1 MQQNA
6 IHSIFVYVYIYKRWL
21 LEEVLS
27 SPDGLHTSCYLYA
40 NFQQICAKGYCH
52 VALESKIFSCMMQN
66 VKLFGVY
73 KNPSNFGSILFFFCL
88 SSHLSSLHSQLI
100 TMVSIARISSYLT
113 NQISMNEAASMSGPF
128 TLSVKDINT
137 SGGQWYVV
145 TFNSFLTHLI
155 KTISYSSWCGKYGH
169 QRTICPY
176 LR

>member
-1 MQQNA
+1 MVA
-6 IHSIFVYVYIYKRWL
+6 WWGFIITRWFTYKLLFVRQLSTNLCKSL
-21 LEEVLS
+21 LPCSTRVE
-27 SPDGLHTSCYLYA
+27 
-40 NFQQICAKGYCH
+40 NFFLPGAKCQTFWCIKTLQISAQFC
-52 VALESKIFSCMMQN
+52 FSF
-66 VKLFGVY
+66 V
-73 KNPSNFGSILFFFCL
+73 SHR
-88 SSHLSSLHSQLI
+88 HLSSLHFQLI

-113 NQISMNEAASMSGPF
+113 NQISMNEAASTSGPF

>member
-1 MQQNA
+1 MRFYHHQM
-6 IHSIFVYVYIYKRWL
+6 VYIQ
-21 LEEVLS
+21 VV
-27 SPDGLHTSCYLYA
+27 
-40 NFQQICAKGYCH
+40 ICTPTFNKSVQKFIA
-52 VALESKIFSCMMQN
+52 MQHQSG
-66 VKLFGVY
+66 KFFLAWC
-73 KNPSNFGSILFFFCL
+73 KMSNFLVYIKTLQISAQFCF
-88 SSHLSSLHSQLI
+88 SFVSHRHLSSLHFQLI

-113 NQISMNEAASMSGPF
+113 NQISMNEAASTSGPF